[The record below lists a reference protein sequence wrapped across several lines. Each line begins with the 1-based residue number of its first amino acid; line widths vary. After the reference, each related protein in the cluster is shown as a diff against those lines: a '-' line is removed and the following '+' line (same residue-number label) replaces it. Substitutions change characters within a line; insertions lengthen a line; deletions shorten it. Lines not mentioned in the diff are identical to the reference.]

1 MELQQREDA
10 IKTLIKLRCLLWR
23 NIHIVQAFVSRYTR
37 HQCSTLQSDSAFDS
51 LLFSFNANFNA
62 NLEKHSGRSFMTLI
76 DFEDKYFLHSVL
88 CSKIKQYVF
97 MYGYSLLKNLCMY
110 FLLYILSASM
120 SNSFLNAYIE
130 TFISKNVF

>member
-1 MELQQREDA
+1 
-10 IKTLIKLRCLLWR
+10 
-23 NIHIVQAFVSRYTR
+23 
-37 HQCSTLQSDSAFDS
+37 
-51 LLFSFNANFNA
+51 
-62 NLEKHSGRSFMTLI
+62 MTLI

-97 MYGYSLLKNLCMY
+97 MYDYSLLKNLCMY

-130 TFISKNVF
+130 TFISKNLF